1 MRPENEQQTN
11 IHDKRRENTLNG
23 LKWLLE
29 RGAEGRTTRRFR
41 NYPSNDLQLLS
52 HMSTALL
59 ASMQL
64 GHSKRSME
72 ALFNMLKML
81 SSHGYPN
88 PTRSDTF
95 DPAWLFPNN
104 YEWRCVRLSFYSKV
118 SPMCITLKSHV
129 VPSVLE
135 LMLSEHADRGN
146 KLRDRDLHEEGTG
159 WEEAYFGEVADIFQA
174 KLKLMVKYE
183 MIDASEEALLKS
195 IGSALY
201 SIAADGMQAGGYDQE
216 HIKRSWEK
224 LCDAVKPFA
233 TDRNLVVVNPD
244 GAQHRIHRF
253 VIDPEWNPWESWFWR
268 QDEIRWMRE
277 GASSIYASR
286 GTLSVPYERASS
298 LGVPEWHTVSID
310 AWYASFPRSG

>member
-1 MRPENEQQTN
+1 MNVQILLIKSSSEAEACYSTIAEPSHDTCHGFAQDGIRPVCLYCLFEHEETCVDILLRGLSMMRPENEQQTN

-146 KLRDRDLHEEGTG
+146 KLRDRYSECPASL
-159 WEEAYFGEVADIFQA
+159 A
-174 KLKLMVKYE
+174 KIATR
-183 MIDASEEALLKS
+183 ID
-195 IGSALY
+195 
-201 SIAADGMQAGGYDQE
+201 
-216 HIKRSWEK
+216 
-224 LCDAVKPFA
+224 
-233 TDRNLVVVNPD
+233 
-244 GAQHRIHRF
+244 
-253 VIDPEWNPWESWFWR
+253 
-268 QDEIRWMRE
+268 
-277 GASSIYASR
+277 
-286 GTLSVPYERASS
+286 
-298 LGVPEWHTVSID
+298 
-310 AWYASFPRSG
+310 SFFRTTETTTN